1 MYVRE
6 NLVRKHQK
14 LVTCGGDLASVG
26 RTRLDRDSM
35 RDKKSVC
42 YRQYANTCKIVFPA
56 QLSFVREWLYLTV
69 HALHQLKNNSG
80 RLLVRSRHD
89 PLTAPAGVELFSRCP
104 REQKEEVD
112 AGTHDVREKNKMT
125 SSSEGT
131 KWGYSVQMLVG
142 VARLWFVR
150 RAGFELT
157 EG

>member
-1 MYVRE
+1 MSDWR
-6 NLVRKHQK
+6 
-14 LVTCGGDLASVG
+14 
-26 RTRLDRDSM
+26 
-35 RDKKSVC
+35 
-42 YRQYANTCKIVFPA
+42 
-56 QLSFVREWLYLTV
+56 YLTV

-89 PLTAPAGVELFSRCP
+89 PLTAPAELFSCCP

-112 AGTHDVREKNKMT
+112 AGTHDVREKNKMS

-131 KWGYSVQMLVG
+131 KWGCSVEVLVG
-142 VARLWFVR
+142 VARWWFVG